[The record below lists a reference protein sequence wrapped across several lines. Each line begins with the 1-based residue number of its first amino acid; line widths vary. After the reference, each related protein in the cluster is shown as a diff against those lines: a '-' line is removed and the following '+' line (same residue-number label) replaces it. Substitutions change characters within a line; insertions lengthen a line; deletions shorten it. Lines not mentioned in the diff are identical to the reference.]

1 MSIECFAGARMEIR
15 QIEAVEDP
23 ILVSHYLA
31 VWASYAIPHER
42 YRADAEDMVRAFIAE
57 GRLSQKLGVFVAF
70 IEGEP
75 VGSVACQLQTANYP
89 NLLKPETRTNGYV
102 WSVFVDDAHRGKGIA
117 KALMQRAMDYL
128 RAIGCTTAVL
138 NSSDAGESLYLGLGF
153 QHVKEM
159 RLSLDGSEV
168 D

>member
-1 MSIECFAGARMEIR
+1 MEIR

-31 VWASYAIPHER
+31 VWASYGIQHEH
-42 YRADAEDMVRAFIAE
+42 YRADAEEVVRAFIAE
-57 GRLSQKLGVFVAF
+57 GRLNWKLGLFVAF

-75 VGSVACQLQTANYP
+75 VGSVACQLQAANYP
-89 NLLKPETRTNGYV
+89 NGLKPKIGTNGYV
-102 WSVFVDDAHRGKGIA
+102 WSVFVNNADRGKGIA
-117 KALMQRAMDYL
+117 KALMQRATDYL

-138 NSSDAGESLYLGLGF
+138 NSSDAGEGLYLGLGF